1 MTIIKQIHE
10 TAVTK
15 EALYALANK
24 AFSMWSDHHLEEKW
38 MYRTI
43 EEFKKAIE
51 SAMIFV
57 ALDADSEEL
66 LGMHCFRVNMKKK
79 RAYSFYLAVLPKVHR
94 QGIAT
99 KMIAYESEV
108 LRRIGITHIKSST
121 TTDADWSVHW
131 HLKNGYKLTG
141 FKKSDTYGHKSFIF
155 RKQLEPVMLNTWS
168 GVLAAIRHPIYSLYS
183 FAFFCH
189 CRFLYDYKRQLCGS
203 YSLLE

>member
-24 AFSMWSDHHLEEKW
+24 AFSMWSDYHLEEKW

-51 SAMIFV
+51 NAMIFV

-108 LRRIGITHIKSST
+108 LRRIGMTHIKSST
-121 TTDADWSVHW
+121 TTDANWSVQC
-131 HLKNGYKLTG
+131 HLKNGYKLIG
-141 FKKSDTYGHKSFIF
+141 FKKSDSDGHKSFIF

-168 GVLAAIRHPIYSLYS
+168 GVLAAIRHPIYSLYNS
-183 FAFFCH
+183 AFFCH
-189 CRFLYDYKRQLCGS
+189 CRFLYDYK
-203 YSLLE
+203 